1 MRKGK
6 MIAQGAHASMKIFFD
21 KFQKIDGIQFPS
33 PIKYGINLFFAPSEE
48 ELAWIDGLFTK
59 ICVGVDSEEDLLGV
73 YTKAKMAGLNCSLI
87 KDAGL
92 TEFSEP
98 TYTAVA
104 IGPNKVEDIDPL
116 TRKLNLL

>member
-6 MIAQGAHASMKIFFD
+6 MIAQGAHASMKVFFD
-21 KFQKIDGIQFPS
+21 KLRKNEGLS
-33 PIKYGINLFFAPSEE
+33 PKGKHIEYSFLTDDIVSS
-48 ELAWIDGLFTK
+48 WIDGLFTK
-59 ICVGVDSEEDLLGV
+59 ICLSVESEAELLDL
-73 YTKAKMAGLNCSLI
+73 YKKAKAAKLNCSLI

-98 TYTAVA
+98 TY
-104 IGPNKVEDIDPL
+104 PL